1 MLKSAVAMQLES
13 RFFMLEDIGRQVQVS
28 RENSTALKRDVGH

>member
-13 RFFMLEDIGRQVQVS
+13 RFFMLEDIGRQVQVLGKIQPLS
-28 RENSTALKRDVGH
+28 SVDVGH